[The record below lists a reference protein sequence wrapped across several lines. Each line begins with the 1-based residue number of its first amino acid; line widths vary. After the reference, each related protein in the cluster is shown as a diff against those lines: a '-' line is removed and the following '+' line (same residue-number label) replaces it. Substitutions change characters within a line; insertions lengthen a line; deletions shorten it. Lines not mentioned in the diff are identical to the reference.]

1 MKYKTLNNT
10 WLFWFC
16 AYNKI
21 KGGSV
26 LVLKECPKCGVKAIK
41 IYTKYGY
48 DVDFNIQHSNQNTI
62 CPNCKRKI
70 SYSVRKIDK
79 ETSM

>member
-1 MKYKTLNNT
+1 MKYKFQKSA
-10 WLFWFC
+10 WLFDFIV
-16 AYNKI
+16 YNKI

-26 LVLKECPKCGVKAIK
+26 LVLKKCPKCGVEAIK

-48 DVDFNIQHSNQNTI
+48 DADFNIQNSNQNTI

-79 ETSM
+79 ETSK

>member
-1 MKYKTLNNT
+1 M
-10 WLFWFC
+10 
-16 AYNKI
+16 
-21 KGGSV
+21 
-26 LVLKECPKCGVKAIK
+26 VLKECPKCGVKAIK

-48 DVDFNIQHSNQNTI
+48 DADFNIHNSNQNTI

-79 ETSM
+79 ETSK

>member
-1 MKYKTLNNT
+1 M
-10 WLFWFC
+10 
-16 AYNKI
+16 
-21 KGGSV
+21 
-26 LVLKECPKCGVKAIK
+26 VLKKCPKCGVEAIK

-48 DVDFNIQHSNQNTI
+48 DADFNIQNSNQNTI

-79 ETSM
+79 ETSK